1 VVGGLV
7 VYLLGLFQ
15 VYNLDLTRLQSVVV
29 GRLCQKGQIHRLT
42 FQHQSQ
48 LKVVDKVMVQA
59 GVEVGVM
66 GVQVV
71 VGVIAQLEV
80 TELWVKE
87 MTVVG
92 AHII

>member
-1 VVGGLV
+1 V
-7 VYLLGLFQ
+7 LGLFQ

-48 LKVVDKVMVQA
+48 LKVVDKVM
-59 GVEVGVM
+59 GVRIREEVVVGVM

-71 VGVIAQLEV
+71 VGVIAHLEV
-80 TELWVKE
+80 TELRVKE
-87 MTVVG
+87 MTVVR
-92 AHII
+92 AQVI